1 MNRSNDNI
9 FFIFHILLKKNEKK
23 FPFLKFAIDIHRV
36 YMDIRCQIRLS
47 GRSQAQNILDMAT
60 LPNEKICMK

>member
-1 MNRSNDNI
+1 M
-9 FFIFHILLKKNEKK
+9 KK

-36 YMDIRCQIRLS
+36 YMDIRYQIRLS